1 MPQSEVEKIRLQVK
15 ALPIEGTGLQKTL
28 ELLRAI
34 EMAIGGINNRISGL
48 STNTLLKRTAAQ
60 FQALIPTKGKQS
72 TKKLAE
78 LFGFDAKDLQAFGAE
93 LEAQSRK
100 TLARLEQRLEQSRA
114 GKSKRAPFTRA
125 EQGLQEKIQEAKAKL
140 LFSSASA
147 ESVRSPVKAGQFLE
161 AYSQALLK
169 QAGLNRNLLQN
180 LFGGKVP
187 ATMAPGELA
196 ALVQSLRTAGNTPG
210 RDPVTGQFTG
220 TGETGSSRRKKE
232 VGPLT
237 DAGKVPSS
245 SAEIARTITETEK
258 HARTV
263 VTEATAVGETLST
276 TYDELNNVLKKTIS
290 KKSGQALIKTLQ
302 EKRAFELDTFKRD
315 KLGLA
320 KGDFLG
326 LAALQD
332 KAADQLEAL
341 LTDEL
346 KEALGAKKMDSV
358 QRKIQSQA
366 QTLRAQATQNRRK
379 AGETRRAFD
388 VQVARET
395 VPVEQFYRDIEAT
408 RLAREAEAEKQVGH
422 VSRLHARQRR
432 TLAKAMQQATP
443 PVIEPTPSPLAG
455 ALTAFTPMGFA
466 KNLLKVSGW
475 AAAVGALYGTL
486 DLARRA
492 MQSMMETG
500 LETARLSQVFH
511 GVGGSA
517 TQLTQDVLRLAAAEG
532 RTRQEAMESAIAW
545 SRLGLTRAQV
555 NEAVRVS
562 LMAANVAELDAAE
575 ATEKLQAVMA
585 AYQLRVGELASVL
598 GGLNSISNTFNVTNK
613 DLLEGLSRTAS
624 VAKQAGLPLFELM
637 GIIGATVGTT
647 GQTGANIGNAVKSVI
662 VALSN
667 PELQKILRSEFKIEV
682 TKGGGRDI
690 KSMSDILAELFV
702 KYQKLTDAER
712 QNLLVKIAGKTQAS
726 RLTAVLDS
734 YVQAQVLA
742 INAQLNL
749 NSAEEED
756 AKIKATLISRMKGLG
771 SEFAR
776 LLADFDQQFKVTERL
791 ADFAE
796 GLRNIL
802 ILADKL
808 SARNLFR
815 VVSALPGFKQLS
827 DAGGLL
833 GGSPWKEFN
842 RLMERF
848 GGGVS
853 TTMRQAAGFNEEL
866 ERSAKAAQAA
876 QEGIKLL
883 DTARRSLLSRANA
896 PALIEQISRVGL
908 LENPA
913 QFQSDLTAA
922 VQNKDQAAIGQVLDT
937 QAAKFQQRL
946 AQEKIRYQ
954 QAFKTAEAS
963 LKSTMEAQDNSDQGR
978 KNKEQLK
985 RALDELH
992 GKQKQFR
999 PLIEDTTDAAEQ
1011 FQRTSLAT
1019 LSILEHQK
1027 IVLSAIADL
1036 SKQMPGVTA
1045 SDRLRNDILGLQA
1058 QERFLRDQY
1067 RTVERDPFASTEL
1080 RTKTE
1085 DALKQVQAE
1094 LAAKRSP
1101 MMAVLAGQLD
1111 RLQFVREIAKSE
1123 GEAFDYGETPVQRL
1137 KNREAGLRQLIT
1149 LKEQIARR
1157 ATDEMDR
1164 QNALISA
1171 DEHRAELKQLL
1182 LEKEKQRFEVIKQEY
1197 EFQRKLLTAGPA
1209 EMLRRIVAERIA
1221 SRPTISAGQFMSL
1234 SPDLRQD
1241 VLEARQMNEAR
1252 QFRQQTP
1259 PLGNVLRQWL
1269 GGLQTQADTLSRLRS
1284 SGAGPHPHVVVAG
1297 AAAVELKNLRDSA
1310 SGASAA
1316 LAVTGQALQ
1325 AFREDLAITAQ
1336 ALRSEL
1342 KSLVASSNLGN
1353 GAAAPFLAQAHG

>member
-15 ALPIEGTGLQKTL
+15 ALPIEGSGLQKTL

-34 EMAIGGINNRISGL
+34 EMAIGGINSRIAGL
-48 STNTLLKRTAAQ
+48 STNTALKRTAAQ
-60 FQALIPTKGKQS
+60 FEALIPAKGKQS

-93 LEAQSRK
+93 LEAQTRK

-114 GKSKRAPFTRA
+114 GKSKRAAFTRA
-125 EQGLQEKIQEAKAKL
+125 EQSLQEKIEETKSKL
-140 LFSSASA
+140 LFTSASA
-147 ESVRSPVKAGQFLE
+147 ESARSPVRAGQLLE
-161 AYSQALLK
+161 AYSQTLLK
-169 QAGLNRNLLQN
+169 QAGVNRNLLQN
-180 LFGGKVP
+180 LLGGKVP
-187 ATMAPGELA
+187 ATMAPGDLA
-196 ALVQSLRTAGNTPG
+196 ALVQTLRTAGSAAG
-210 RDPVTGQFTG
+210 RDPLTDQFT
-220 TGETGSSRRKKE
+220 ETSDTKRRRKE

-237 DAGKVPSS
+237 APGNVPTS
-245 SAEIARTITETEK
+245 SAEIARTVTEAEK
-258 HARTV
+258 NARTV

-276 TYDELNNVLKKTIS
+276 TYDELNNVLKKTTT
-290 KKSGQALIKTLQ
+290 KKSGQALLKSLQ
-302 EKRAFELDTFKRD
+302 EKRALEMDIFKRD

-326 LAALQD
+326 LAAIQE
-332 KAADQLEAL
+332 KAADQLDAL

-346 KEALGAKKMDSV
+346 KEALGAKRMGSV

-366 QTLRAQATQNRRK
+366 QTLRAQGAQNRRK
-379 AGETRRAFD
+379 ADEAQRAFGI
-388 VQVARET
+388 QIARET

-408 RLAREAEAEKQVGH
+408 RAQREAEADKQVGH
-422 VSRLHARQRR
+422 VSRLRARQRR

-443 PVIEPTPSPLAG
+443 PVIEPTPSPLG
-455 ALTAFTPMGFA
+455 SALTAFTPMGFA
-466 KNLLKVSGW
+466 RNVLKVSGW

-486 DLARRA
+486 DLAQRA

-500 LETARLSQVFH
+500 LETARLSQVFR

-517 TQLTQDVLRLAAAEG
+517 VQLTQDVLRLAAAEG

-682 TKGGGRDI
+682 TKGGDI

-702 KYQKLTDAER
+702 RYQKLNDQER
-712 QNLLVKIAGKTQAS
+712 QNLLVKVAGKTQAS
-726 RLTAVLDS
+726 RLAAVLDS
-734 YVQAQVLA
+734 YVHAQVLA

-776 LLADFDQQFKVTERL
+776 LLADFDQQFKVTEQL

-796 GLRNIL
+796 ALRNIL

-815 VVSALPGFKQLS
+815 VLGALPGLNQLS
-827 DAGGLL
+827 NFGNLL
-833 GGSPWKEFN
+833 GGSQWKEFN

-848 GGGVS
+848 GGGVGQS
-853 TTMRQAAGFNEEL
+853 MRQAAGFNEEL

-883 DTARRSLLSRANA
+883 DTARKSLLSRVNA
-896 PALIEQISRVGL
+896 GELINQISRVGL
-908 LENPA
+908 LDNPA
-913 QFQSDLTAA
+913 QFQSELSAA
-922 VQNKDQAAIGQVLDT
+922 VQTKDQAAIGRVLDA
-937 QAAKFQQRL
+937 QAAKFRERL
-946 AQEKIRYQ
+946 TQEQARYRE
-954 QAFKTAEAS
+954 ASKAAEES
-963 LKSTMEAQDNSDQGR
+963 LKSTLEAQDNSDQGR

-992 GKQKQFR
+992 GKQQQFR

-1027 IVLSAIADL
+1027 VTLSAMADL
-1036 SKQMPGVTA
+1036 YKQMPGVTA
-1045 SDRLRNDILGLQA
+1045 SDRLRNDITGLQA

-1085 DALKQVQAE
+1085 EALKQVQAE
-1094 LAAKRSP
+1094 LAAKSSP
-1101 MMAVLAGQLD
+1101 LMAALAAQMD
-1111 RLQFVREIAKSE
+1111 RLQFVREVAKAE
-1123 GEAFDYGETPVQRL
+1123 GEAFDFGETPVQRL

-1164 QNALISA
+1164 QNALIAA
-1171 DEHRAELKQLL
+1171 DEHRAELKQML

-1209 EMLRRIVAERIA
+1209 ELLRRIVAERIA
-1221 SRPTISAGQFMSL
+1221 SRPAISAGQFLSL
-1234 SPDLRQD
+1234 SPELRQD
-1241 VLEARQMNEAR
+1241 VLDARQLNEAR

-1259 PLGNVLRQWL
+1259 PLSSVLQQWL
-1269 GGLQTQADTLSRLRS
+1269 GRIQPPTGLQSRPSPTGAHTQSAIT
-1284 SGAGPHPHVVVAG
+1284 G

-1342 KSLVASSNLGN
+1342 KSLVAGSNAGN
-1353 GAAAPFLAQAHG
+1353 GATAPFVAQAHG